1 MHWSWDHSHTF
12 WQHKLE
18 VGAIRPRPKIQM
30 VFGNILHCVQSFD
43 CIYALCVWVFHT
55 ATFESHRF
63 DFLHLLGKF
72 SSAPSPG
79 CLREVE
85 KGGETWQFLGTRVGG
100 KQNWKRNFYPSTP
113 TTRACEKQMHIN
125 FSMDHVQTW
134 DERKTSWTLYLTL
147 KSTLSQTEK
156 NRYYISSKRHACI
169 GTARNIA
176 TLTTCSWVKTV
187 SNKNVKL
194 YMRHANCF
202 HNIIQF
208 FHSTWKN
215 VFCETK
221 LLQVLAKVFG
231 FAWRSSLGT
240 SNNLFDHNTSW
251 VFNSSIANDLKL
263 QTNQTRKNRKF
274 HIRKFRKRV
283 LQI

>member
-1 MHWSWDHSHTF
+1 MQNWHAL
-12 WQHKLE
+12 KLRSPAHFLTAQA
-18 VGAIRPRPKIQM
+18 GGWGDSTKTKIQM

-63 DFLHLLGKF
+63 DFLHLLGNSHLPRPLVVYVRLKKV
-72 SSAPSPG
+72 G
-79 CLREVE
+79 
-85 KGGETWQFLGTRVGG
+85 TWQFLGTRVGG

-202 HNIIQF
+202 TTSFNSFTRPGKMSFVKQSF
-208 FHSTWKN
+208 SRFWQK
-215 VFCETK
+215 
-221 LLQVLAKVFG
+221 FG

-263 QTNQTRKNRKF
+263 QTNQKRKNRKF

-283 LQI
+283 